1 MIAQRLLRATVAV
14 ATATTVATG
23 CAFHGL
29 NSLALPGATGR
40 GPGAVIY
47 HVILANVATL
57 ESNSPV
63 MLNDVVVGSIGRMR
77 LKSGQA
83 DVEISVEPGVSVPGN
98 VVAAVGQTS
107 VLGSMHLQLGLP
119 QNQSAQ
125 GRLAPGATIPL
136 SKSSTYPSTEQTLST
151 LAAVVNGGGLGLIGD
166 IIHTFNTAFVGHEG
180 EVRDII
186 ARLGR
191 LMEILDRQRDK
202 VIATIA
208 ALDRLTQT
216 FAAQR
221 DAIDTALREM
231 APALDVLIRERPRIT
246 TALDKLH
253 TFSDTARGVITDI
266 HTDLVRN
273 LTNLEPTLRSLADV
287 GPDLDMALSY
297 ATTFPLS
304 QNFIDRAVRGD
315 YVNLYTIFDFTIP
328 RLKRSLF
335 LGTRWGQ
342 EGAELVPAPGDPWY
356 LTHTNNPLEFG
367 LTPPAAEAPPPAPT
381 GGGG

>member
-1 MIAQRLLRATVAV
+1 MLRATVAV
-14 ATATTVATG
+14 ATVASVATG
-23 CAFHGL
+23 CAFQGL
-29 NSLALPGATGR
+29 NSLPLPGATGR
-40 GPGAVIY
+40 GPGAAIY
-47 HVILANVATL
+47 HVTLANVATL

-63 MLNDVVVGSIGRMR
+63 MLNDVVVGSIGTMR
-77 LKSGQA
+77 LKGSQA
-83 DVEISVEPGVSVPGN
+83 DVEISVEPGVSVPNN
-98 VVAAVGQTS
+98 VVAAVAQTS
-107 VLGSMHLQLGLP
+107 VLGSMHLQLVLP
-119 QNQSAQ
+119 PDQSAQ
-125 GRLAPGATIPL
+125 GRLVPGATIPL
-136 SKSSTYPSTEQTLST
+136 SKTSTYPSTEQTLST

-186 ARLGR
+186 ARLNR
-191 LMEILDRQRDK
+191 LMEVLDRQRGK

-208 ALDRLTQT
+208 ALDRLTQS
-216 FAAQR
+216 FASQR
-221 DAIDTALREM
+221 DTVDTALREIS
-231 APALDVLIRERPRIT
+231 PALDVLIRERPRIT
-246 TALDKLH
+246 TALEKLH
-253 TFSDTARGVITDI
+253 TFSDTAHSVIDDV

-287 GPDLDMALSY
+287 GPDLDMALAY
-297 ATTFPLS
+297 GTTFPLS

-315 YVNLYTIFDFTIP
+315 YVNMYTIFDLTIP

-367 LTPPAAEAPPPAPT
+367 LTPPPEDAAPPPTSA
-381 GGGG
+381 GGG